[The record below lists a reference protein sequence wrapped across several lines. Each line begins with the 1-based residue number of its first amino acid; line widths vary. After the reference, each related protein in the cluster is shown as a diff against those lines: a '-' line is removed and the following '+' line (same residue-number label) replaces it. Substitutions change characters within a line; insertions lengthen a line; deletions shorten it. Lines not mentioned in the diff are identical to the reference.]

1 MNKWIMLTFK
11 NTTQHPLLNRRILR
25 CFLNATL
32 ITAAIRYCCTSQSK
46 ILYTSNIIIYQ
57 CHRKNQLQY
66 TTVYTVVQFGESSQ

>member
-25 CFLNATL
+25 CFLKATL
-32 ITAAIRYCCTSQSK
+32 ITAASQSK

-66 TTVYTVVQFGESSQ
+66 QYSTVRRK

>member
-25 CFLNATL
+25 CFLKATL

-46 ILYTSNIIIYQ
+46 ILYTSNIIIYIDVIV
-57 CHRKNQLQY
+57 KISY
-66 TTVYTVVQFGESSQ
+66 STSIVQFGESSQ